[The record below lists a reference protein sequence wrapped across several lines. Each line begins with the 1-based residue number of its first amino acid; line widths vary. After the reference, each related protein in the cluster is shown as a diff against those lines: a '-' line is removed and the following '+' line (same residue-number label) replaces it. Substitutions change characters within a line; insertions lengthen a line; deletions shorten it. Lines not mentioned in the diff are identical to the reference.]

1 MFVFELFF
9 KIDFYLPHSN
19 LIFFLFVLGCPTC
32 KGFTPLLLSF
42 YNEVKNHQHEIE
54 DGKIDDNKEE
64 EEEDQDELLEIVY
77 VSMDQDYQGFED
89 YFSHMPW

>member
-1 MFVFELFF
+1 LC
-9 KIDFYLPHSN
+9 
-19 LIFFLFVLGCPTC
+19 LGCPTC
-32 KGFTPLLLSF
+32 RGFTPLLLSF

-54 DGKIDDNKEE
+54 DDKIDDNKEE
-64 EEEDQDELLEIVY
+64 EEEGKLHVDDNKEEEEDQDELLEVVY